1 MQAFQ
6 DFQDRVSIL
15 CKDRLSD
22 EYFRLTTEGDC
33 RDVVRCDRAGIAG
46 KIRLAKVKCPTGLA
60 FDLERQ
66 TCDWRSKVF
75 NCDTLS
81 KPQIAKPNLYTIE
94 PVCPDD
100 QIQCG
105 SGECVLRSLFCD
117 KTPHCQDGSDE
128 NVCRGDEDPNKADV
142 CDTSECFLPNCFC
155 SADGTSAPGVETG
168 VLEIASVPM
177 MITLTFNGAVNTENI
192 KLYDQLFNSERL
204 NPNGCTAKG
213 TFFVSHK
220 FTNYSAVQVL
230 LLTTLSFS

>member
-1 MQAFQ
+1 MLLSILPLLVVNVNAEAEAEFRGKGLAKDFGSTAFQ

-15 CKDRLSD
+15 CKDRPSD

-105 SGECVLRSLFCD
+105 SGECILRSLFCD
-117 KTPHCQDGSDE
+117 KTPIVRMVAMKMFVVAMKIPIRLMSVILQ
-128 NVCRGDEDPNKADV
+128 NVSCP
-142 CDTSECFLPNCFC
+142 
-155 SADGTSAPGVETG
+155 
-168 VLEIASVPM
+168 IASVQQMEQVP
-177 MITLTFNGAVNTENI
+177 LVL
-192 KLYDQLFNSERL
+192 KLAFWKLPVFQ
-204 NPNGCTAKG
+204 
-213 TFFVSHK
+213 
-220 FTNYSAVQVL
+220 
-230 LLTTLSFS
+230 